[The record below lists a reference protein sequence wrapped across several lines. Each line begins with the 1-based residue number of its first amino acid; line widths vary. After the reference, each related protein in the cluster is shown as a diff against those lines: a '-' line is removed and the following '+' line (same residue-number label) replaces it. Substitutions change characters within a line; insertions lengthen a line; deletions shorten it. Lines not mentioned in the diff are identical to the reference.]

1 MTGIVSPVRGGWISG
16 MREPIWRSLSAR
28 APASC
33 FSSTSRKRVT
43 KLRISGSAVRAASFR
58 KARMSSSL
66 YRPAWGQRGRPR
78 KQQGR
83 GVGPRL
89 RRPAGLRL
97 ANTRHQRRQFTEV
110 VGGNL
115 PSGTQLII
123 SDVRRDGPCHLT
135 NTAERGKF
143 MPRSKH
149 RRKPGGKAVAHPGRG
164 KTRELPLSPEDV
176 LWRRFVDG
184 YTRPFHEKY
193 GDSTAGSAGDM
204 LDLIEEGAFVATG
217 SGRLQPV
224 SKAAVFREFMAP
236 LDLDEEIAAR
246 DAEVA
251 LAFLVEQG
259 MVEVAGDTITVP
271 ARFWS
276 GGQVPA
282 T

>member
-1 MTGIVSPVRGGWISG
+1 
-16 MREPIWRSLSAR
+16 LLAL
-28 APASC
+28 APDPED
-33 FSSTSRKRVT
+33 R
-43 KLRISGSAVRAASFR
+43 LAASS
-58 KARMSSSL
+58 KKIA
-66 YRPAWGQRGRPR
+66 PEQ
-78 KQQGR
+78 
-83 GVGPRL
+83 
-89 RRPAGLRL
+89 
-97 ANTRHQRRQFTEV
+97 E
-110 VGGNL
+110 
-115 PSGTQLII
+115 
-123 SDVRRDGPCHLT
+123 RRDGPCHLT
-135 NTAERGKF
+135 NTAEREKF

-164 KTRELPLSPEDV
+164 KSRELPLSPEDV

-193 GDSTAGSAGDM
+193 GDSAAGGVGDM

-236 LDLDEEIAAR
+236 LDLEEEIAAR

-271 ARFWS
+271 ASFWS
-276 GGQVPA
+276 GGQPPVP
-282 T
+282 